1 MKKVVVALAAL
12 VLAAPAFAQQSPPPH
27 EGGRPQFGLGVSIIP
42 LQPSSQNG
50 LIAPTVE
57 VYVPIQMGPAL
68 RIEPSLGI
76 FTVDEPTGGT
86 DTSNITLG
94 VGVFLQQRVAP
105 PVDLYVG
112 GRLKLN
118 FASFDNGVADDS
130 GTDLLI
136 AAAAGGEYYLAPK
149 FSIGLEGQLGF
160 YSNSEVS
167 GDTSGFFTNG
177 LGFLRVYF

>member
-12 VLAAPAFAQQSPPPH
+12 ALAAPAFAQQQPPQASEH
-27 EGGRPQFGLGVSIIP
+27 RSVLGVGVSITELSAAIV
-42 LQPSSQNG
+42 S
-50 LIAPTVE
+50 PTIE
-57 VYVPIQMGPAL
+57 VYLPIQVGPNL

-76 FTVDEPTGGT
+76 FTNDRPTGQT

-94 VGVFLQQRVAP
+94 VGVFVQQKVAQ

-118 FASFDNGVADDS
+118 FASTDDGTTSNS
-130 GTDLLI
+130 GTDFTI
-136 AAAAGGEYYLAPK
+136 AAAIGGEYYFVPK

-167 GDTSGFFTNG
+167 GDNSGFYTTG

>member
-12 VLAAPAFAQQSPPPH
+12 ALAAPAFAQQQPPPASEH
-27 EGGRPQFGLGVSIIP
+27 RSQLGIGVSIT
-42 LQPSSQNG
+42 PSAVVS
-50 LIAPTVE
+50 PTIE
-57 VYVPIQMGPAL
+57 VYLPIQVGPAL

-76 FTVDEPTGGT
+76 ATVNQPTGGT
-86 DTSNITLG
+86 DTSDITLG
-94 VGVFLQQRVAP
+94 VGVFLQQRVAQ

-118 FASFDNGVADDS
+118 FASVDTGATDDS
-130 GTDLLI
+130 GTDFII
-136 AAAAGGEYYLAPK
+136 AAAIGGEYYLVPK

-160 YSNSEVS
+160 FSNSDVS
-167 GDTSGFFTNG
+167 GDNSGFFTTG